1 MKTWL
6 PTKLTLLCR
15 IHLLV
20 AVVFLACGAGRF
32 LRFGT
37 AFADDNPATA
47 GADYTIGEGDVL
59 TVNVADAPEFNEKV
73 RVNDSGT
80 IQITGVKTPIP
91 AEGKSAADLS
101 TDIDQ
106 ALVQAGQLRDP
117 QVTVFVEEFHG
128 RTVTVLGA
136 VNKPAVYSL
145 QKKTTVLDAIS
156 DAGGA
161 LPNSGNRATIVRGP
175 ASAEATDT
183 KVGSVQIVDLARL
196 ASGDDPLANVEVRSG
211 DVISVSAA
219 ELVYVVGAV
228 TKPGGF
234 AMSSPTEG
242 VSASQAIALA
252 EGFTSLA
259 AVHHAV
265 IVRQSTSDHSRVEIP
280 VDLGR
285 MMEGRETDVLLA
297 PNDILYVPISG
308 MKKTLK
314 VLGDV
319 AMATVN
325 GIAIYG
331 VGYKVGT
338 SY

>member
-1 MKTWL
+1 
-6 PTKLTLLCR
+6 
-15 IHLLV
+15 
-20 AVVFLACGAGRF
+20 
-32 LRFGT
+32 
-37 AFADDNPATA
+37 
-47 GADYTIGEGDVL
+47 
-59 TVNVADAPEFNEKV
+59 
-73 RVNDSGT
+73 
-80 IQITGVKTPIP
+80 
-91 AEGKSAADLS
+91 
-101 TDIDQ
+101 
-106 ALVQAGQLRDP
+106 
-117 QVTVFVEEFHG
+117 
-128 RTVTVLGA
+128 
-136 VNKPAVYSL
+136 
-145 QKKTTVLDAIS
+145 
-156 DAGGA
+156 
-161 LPNSGNRATIVRGP
+161 
-175 ASAEATDT
+175 
-183 KVGSVQIVDLARL
+183 
-196 ASGDDPLANVEVRSG
+196 
-211 DVISVSAA
+211 
-219 ELVYVVGAV
+219 
-228 TKPGGF
+228 
-234 AMSSPTEG
+234 MSSPTEG